1 MKIKPIT
8 SIYLTVLLC
17 AIVFFIQPLQ
27 WLSESVQWA
36 LIGFIGTFGLITW
49 FFSKGMSQAKS
60 GKVWINQFLASIAIK
75 MFTTLSYLTIFL
87 YVNKDWETAQKLQL
101 AIGAFI
107 VYIAFTILLA
117 GNKPSA
123 E

>member
-8 SIYLTVLLC
+8 AIYLTIVLC

-27 WLSESVQWA
+27 WLTESVQLA

-49 FFSKGMSQAKS
+49 FFSKSMSQAKS

-75 MFTTLSYLTIFL
+75 MFTTLSSLTIFL

-101 AIGAFI
+101 AIGAFV
-107 VYIAFTILLA
+107 VYIAYTILLA

>member
-1 MKIKPIT
+1 MKIKPT
-8 SIYLTVLLC
+8 TAIYLTIVLC

-27 WLSESVQWA
+27 WISESVKWA
-36 LIGFIGTFGLITW
+36 LVGFICTFGVITW
-49 FFSKGMSQAKS
+49 FFSKSMSQAKS

-75 MFTTLSYLTIFL
+75 MFVTLSYLTIFL
-87 YVNKDWETAQKLQL
+87 YLNKDWETAQKLQL

-107 VYIAFTILLA
+107 VYILYTILLA
-117 GNKPSA
+117 ANKPSS